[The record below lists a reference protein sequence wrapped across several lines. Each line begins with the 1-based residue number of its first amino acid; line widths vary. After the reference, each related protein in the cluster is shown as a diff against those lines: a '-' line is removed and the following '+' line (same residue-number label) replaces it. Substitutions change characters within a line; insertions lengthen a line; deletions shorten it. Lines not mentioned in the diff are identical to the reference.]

1 MNLKD
6 ALSHK
11 MLRVVPLQENGWAEP
26 YRDFEPIDYK
36 TLLGQEVALI
46 NFYGKFVY
54 VRNKELADETLT
66 SSTGVSL
73 AYVDVA
79 PAVLKTIPNIKV
91 NKSKFIKITLNKET
105 LSKEM
110 APLSRVRSLFEEKY
124 FADLAIKVI
133 NGEVLTDVDAISLL
147 VDPRLLN
154 VFGYEDVVKLT
165 RDGVVYEIANQ
176 STTRG
181 KLYLQEIRDGVT
193 APRAL
198 ELFSKPE
205 VDVLKKAVRLL

>member
-91 NKSKFIKITLNKET
+91 NKSKFIKITLNEET